1 MKRKFSL
8 QSQVVAALALAGL
21 LFTATSFTFSP
32 YLDAPLVVDPPQKK
46 VQRVKVIVSKDGKET
61 KIDTVFNLPDEK
73 MISFKVDSMLRKL
86 DVQGGGPGNANVVIH
101 RGGKQMQWSDKNGKN
116 FPGREEFDIL
126 IQSGDSGMAKHRK
139 RIIHIDDGAGFSSF
153 GGPEGDDLIP
163 PPPPLPPF
171 MIHRQF
177 GGDPFAFDAKDPSII
192 SYDKKDI
199 GKGLEKIT
207 IIRKKQ
213 VGQELSKE
221 VKVRVETSD
230 DSKK

>member
-1 MKRKFSL
+1 MERKLSL
-8 QSQVVAALALAGL
+8 QSHVMAALALAGL

-32 YLDAPLVVDPPQKK
+32 YQDAPLVVDPPQKK
-46 VQRVKVIVSKDGKET
+46 VQRVKVFVSADGKET

-86 DVQGGGPGNANVVIH
+86 DLQAGGPGNANVVIH
-101 RGGKQMQWSDKNGKN
+101 RGQKQMRWSDKDGKN

-126 IQSGDSGMAKHRK
+126 IQSGDSGMVKHQR
-139 RIIHIDDGAGFSSF
+139 RMIHLGDDGSFSSF
-153 GGPEGDDLIP
+153 GGPEGDDMMP
-163 PPPPLPPF
+163 PPPPLPPV

-177 GGDPFAFDAKDPSII
+177 GGDPFAFDAKDPSVI

-213 VGQELSKE
+213 TGQQLKKE
-221 VKVRVETSD
+221 VKVSVETSD
-230 DSKK
+230 ESKK